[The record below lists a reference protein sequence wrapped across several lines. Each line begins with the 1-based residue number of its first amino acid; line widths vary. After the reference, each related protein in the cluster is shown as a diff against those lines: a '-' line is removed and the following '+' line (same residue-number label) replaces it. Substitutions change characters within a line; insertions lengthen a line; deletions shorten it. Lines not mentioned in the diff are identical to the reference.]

1 MWLENTWISGL
12 SSKYGRRHTTM
23 PPFSVNAYHLTGSHF
38 GFIVHFDVFLLF
50 LLFERQT
57 KSTSWRE
64 INSTKVRNRKRALKF
79 AVHRDWEGRLNDSGP
94 STFHSRWKAW
104 LEWRQTSPQREDGV
118 HFYNQDN
125 NKRLC
130 QCGADVSFLPN
141 EALDNHAPI
150 KSPLWTSCT
159 RFYLWLPPF

>member
-1 MWLENTWISGL
+1 MST
-12 SSKYGRRHTTM
+12 
-23 PPFSVNAYHLTGSHF
+23 LTGSHF
-38 GFIVHFDVFLLF
+38 GFIVHFDVFSCSYYLRGRLRA
-50 LLFERQT
+50 LPD
-57 KSTSWRE
+57 E
-64 INSTKVRNRKRALKF
+64 INSTMVRNRKRALKF
-79 AVHRDWEGRLNDSGP
+79 AVHRGWEGRVNDSGP
-94 STFHSRWKAW
+94 STFHSWWKAW

-150 KSPLWTSCT
+150 KSPLWTSQVL
-159 RFYLWLPPF
+159 FMIASFLILLYQMHL